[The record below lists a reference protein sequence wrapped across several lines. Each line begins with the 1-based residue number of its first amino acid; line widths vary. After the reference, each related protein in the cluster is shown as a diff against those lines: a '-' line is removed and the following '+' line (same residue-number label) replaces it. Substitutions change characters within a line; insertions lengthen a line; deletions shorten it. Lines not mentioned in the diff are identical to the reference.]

1 MINGIQPFFNK
12 KFAYNSGLVGYWRFT
27 EMSGDRAK
35 CLITDQPA
43 IFSGYTS
50 GKSYWYGGNLGH
62 GMQGDHT
69 GSGNAAG
76 KCSLTSST
84 GLITTNGTISVWFKV
99 DYIGYNTCL
108 WSQDKAQA
116 LSSTPYIKIWVDTS
130 GYLNARIGSNTSGRV
145 ATMSST
151 LTTGVLY
158 NATVTINGT
167 GSSSTI
173 TIFLNGVTTGA
184 SATGSH
190 GNINTTP
197 MYTGFGCDV
206 NHYGSNIIQWPLIGS
221 LAEVRVWNRELS
233 ADEIKA
239 LYLDKLYGLRPD
251 RQMRALMMYMAS
263 APTGYSYA
271 YWF

>member
-1 MINGIQPFFNK
+1 MINGLQPFFNK
-12 KFAYNSGLVGYWRFT
+12 KLAINSGLVGYWRFT

-50 GKSYWYGGNLGH
+50 GKSYWFGGNLGY

-84 GLITTNGTISVWFKV
+84 GLITTSGTISVWFKV
-99 DYIGYNTCL
+99 DYIGYKSSL
-108 WSQDKAQA
+108 WTQDKAQG
-116 LSSTPYIKIWVDTS
+116 LSTTPYIKIWVDAS
-130 GYLNARIGSNTSGRV
+130 GYLNARIGSNISGRT

-151 LTTGVLY
+151 LTPGVLY

-167 GSSSTI
+167 GGSSTI
-173 TIFLNGVTTGA
+173 TIFLNGVSTGA
-184 SATGSH
+184 SASGAH

-206 NHYGSNIIQWPLIGS
+206 NHYGSNIILDPLIGS
-221 LAEVRVWNRELS
+221 LAEVRVWNRELT
-233 ADEIKA
+233 ANEISTIYQNR
-239 LYLDKLYGLRPD
+239 LIGFRPD
-251 RQMRALMMYMAS
+251 VKMPQRMMYMAS